1 MDNGKQTLLMTD
13 LILQYTP
20 EIVNIFNYLNGRV
33 NTKNICKMNVVG
45 FSKNNY
51 AQFQH
56 PNLVSVFVGSIVE
69 DYYNCPNPRNG
80 ILSIATLVMTHELYH
95 ADQYLNAHQY
105 RYEDGFADNVENAA
119 EYQAESFCLAHK
131 QELLEKFNFYYVF
144 GSESLRKYAFSV
156 YQTPSIEEYY
166 LNTVLGIFRSKEI
179 YDDLKTLLDNP
190 KNMNVDIAI
199 TIGDSVY
206 RAIIK
211 EDGVIKS
218 SDNDLVNFN
227 YVMMIARG
235 GSPITYTFTMHI
247 RRLTT
252 KWDDKLF
259 ETMNVIIID
268 KEATPF
274 VST

>member
-1 MDNGKQTLLMTD
+1 MDNGNQTLLMTK

-20 EIVNIFNYLNGRV
+20 EIVEIFNYLNGRV
-33 NTKNICKMNVVG
+33 NKRNICTMNVVG
-45 FSKNNY
+45 YSQNNY

-56 PNLVSVFVGSIVE
+56 PNLVSVFVGSIVS
-69 DYYNCPNPRNG
+69 DYYDCAEPRNG
-80 ILSIATLVMTHELYH
+80 ILSIATLVMAHELFH

-119 EYQAESFCLAHK
+119 EYQAESFCLSHK
-131 QELLEKFNFYYVF
+131 HELSEKFNFRYVF
-144 GSESLRKYAFSV
+144 GRESLRRYAFSV

-166 LNTVLGIFRSKEI
+166 LNTILGIFRSKEI
-179 YDDLKTLLDNP
+179 YDDMKTLLDNP
-190 KNMNVDIAI
+190 NNPNVDISV

-211 EDGVIKS
+211 EDGVINS
-218 SDNDLVNFN
+218 SNNDVVTFN
-227 YVMMIARG
+227 YVMMKARG
-235 GSPITYTFTMHI
+235 GTPITYTFSMHI

-252 KWDDKLF
+252 KWDDKVFQTL
-259 ETMNVIIID
+259 NVIVID